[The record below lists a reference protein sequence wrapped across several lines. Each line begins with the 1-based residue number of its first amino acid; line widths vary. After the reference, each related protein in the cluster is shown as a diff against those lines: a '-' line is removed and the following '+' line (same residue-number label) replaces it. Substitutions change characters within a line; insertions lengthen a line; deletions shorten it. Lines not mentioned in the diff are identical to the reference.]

1 MKLEEQVYLWF
12 SWNEMCMNQWCGDCS
27 LKASPNCYTVQICCV
42 KCASFFNQSVV
53 FCVLFL
59 FLKKCS
65 SAFTVM
71 ST

>member
-1 MKLEEQVYLWF
+1 
-12 SWNEMCMNQWCGDCS
+12 MNQWCGDCS